1 MRLNCLLK
9 KSRPGRLA
17 RLFTAEKRQ
26 RSRARERDEI
36 RPPKMS
42 AAQRMAR
49 RRVRALFREIAD
61 DLLSCGLLDELIE
74 ILRTEV
80 DR

>member
-26 RSRARERDEI
+26 RSRARER
-36 RPPKMS
+36 PPKQS
-42 AAQRMAR
+42 AAQRMAKR
-49 RRVRALFREIAD
+49 RIR
-61 DLLSCGLLDELIE
+61 GLLLELADELLALIHE
-74 ILRTEV
+74 EV
-80 DR
+80 GR